1 MAGECNRRV
10 KPCLNGRLSGLE
22 GNRILV
28 STTAVSRPE
37 APLCIICAVKRSGLA
52 FVFLVA
58 ILAAGFAEA
67 EDSPPQKP
75 LFPEDVVFS
84 SLDGTTA
91 MTIADVRGRPV
102 LLTFWAS
109 WCGPCRV
116 ELPELSKLYGELVGR
131 GFILITVNVDQHPLM
146 GKRFLDS
153 LGLTL
158 PVYRIDPRITKAL
171 GVDALP
177 TNILLDLEGR
187 FVQAYKGYTPNV
199 VEEVRRLVIE
209 MTEPDE
215 S

>member
-1 MAGECNRRV
+1 MD
-10 KPCLNGRLSGLE
+10 PSG
-22 GNRILV
+22 V
-28 STTAVSRPE
+28 P
-37 APLCIICAVKRSGLA
+37 PCIICAVKRSGPV
-52 FVFLVA
+52 FVFVLVA
-58 ILAAGFAEA
+58 LVSGVVVAS
-67 EDSPPQKP
+67 DQPPPKP

-84 SLDGTTA
+84 SLDGQST
-91 MTIADVRGRPV
+91 MTIDDLRGRPV

-116 ELPELSKLYGELVGR
+116 ELPKLSKLYGELVGR
-131 GFILITVNVDQHPLM
+131 GFALVTVNVDQHPLM
-146 GKRFLDS
+146 GKRFLDD

-158 PVYRIDPRITKAL
+158 PVYRIDPQITKAL

-177 TNILLDLEGR
+177 ANILLDTDGR

>member
-1 MAGECNRRV
+1 M
-10 KPCLNGRLSGLE
+10 
-22 GNRILV
+22 
-28 STTAVSRPE
+28 
-37 APLCIICAVKRSGLA
+37 KRSGLA
-52 FVFLVA
+52 FVILVA
-58 ILAAGFAEA
+58 ILAARFAEA
-67 EDSPPQKP
+67 ADSPPQKP

-84 SLDGTTA
+84 SLDGSTA